1 VTDLDITHTMKSIW
15 RDGLEIG
22 VVALALYRGLARV
35 VPRNGRPITA
45 STP

>member
-1 VTDLDITHTMKSIW
+1 VTDLDITHIMKSIW

-35 VPRNGRPITA
+35 LLRNDRLITA